1 MNASTVGHAHR
12 ENNGKKGAPLR
23 PVPLP
28 PRTTRSQLVGGS
40 LILLAGSGLV
50 SVTNFVY
57 NVATARLLGP
67 AGFAHATTVYTM
79 LMLMS
84 AITLSYQVVCAKY
97 VARLSQPAERTA
109 IYGTLHHRSWIA
121 GVGIALLLVLF
132 RGPIRDYL
140 NLPHEHL
147 IELLA
152 LGTAFYIPLGVRRGY
167 IQGIHAF
174 RALAVNFMVE
184 GVVRVAGV
192 FVLIWI
198 GWGVMGAVLASVLA
212 VVLAYFTAMP
222 TPGITKFRTRS
233 IANSFREGLQ
243 AIVYFAG
250 QTIIN
255 NFDIVL
261 VKHFFSADMAGLYA
275 AAALVGRLV
284 NMCAW
289 SVVNTMFPVSAG
301 KSSERE
307 SRSVLVISLIMVCCI
322 LAVLI
327 GGLYLL
333 PSFVWKTIFG
343 VHFEQWSISTVST
356 LLILRAVTAGVFAIS
371 SVIITHEISR
381 KVGST
386 SWVQLAFSGIFIAG
400 ICAFHD
406 TLREVILIQ
415 LVLML
420 ALLAVLV
427 IPFFVADM
435 EQAKASRDYRRVR
448 LLRRVA
454 EEEVIAE
461 FLRSEFHHPE
471 FDDYRVAFDAI
482 VQHPNL
488 SNPRENELRRALLF
502 LRRGAMWRELPSDT
516 TWYAVGLAMKDL
528 SRIRF
533 FPRAH
538 WRRMARGSFYLPQVV
553 EQLRWELQAP
563 GEDEFLNKLRML
575 SSSVRE
581 KAANP
586 TILLIGVNATGPL
599 TILDGNHRMAAA
611 LLGPPPAPLANFH
624 FICGFS
630 PKMTRCCWYDTN
642 LNTLLRY
649 LKNIVR
655 HFPDDPETHID
666 RYQQEDS
673 RVRLSTQE
681 APAANEASE

>member
-1 MNASTVGHAHR
+1 MNASSVGHPHQDK
-12 ENNGKKGAPLR
+12 NGKNGAPLK
-23 PVPLP
+23 PVLVP
-28 PRTTRSQLVGGS
+28 PRTTRSQIVGGS
-40 LILLAGSGLV
+40 LILLAGSSLV
-50 SVTNFVY
+50 GITNFVY

-67 AGFAHATTVYTM
+67 SGFAHATTVYTM

-97 VARLSQPAERTA
+97 VARSSQTGERTA
-109 IYGTLHHRSWIA
+109 IYGTLHHRAWIA
-121 GVGIALLLVLF
+121 GFGIALLLVLF
-132 RGPIRDYL
+132 QGPITSYL

-192 FVLIWI
+192 FVLIGI
-198 GWGVMGAVLASVLA
+198 GWGVEGAVLASVLA
-212 VVLAYFTAMP
+212 VVLAYFTAIP
-222 TPGITKFRTRS
+222 TPGLTKFRLRP
-233 IANSFREGLQ
+233 IANSFSEGLQ

-261 VKHFFSADMAGLYA
+261 VKHFFSADLAGLYA

-307 SRSVLVISLIMVCCI
+307 SRSVLVISLMMVCGI

-343 VHFEQWSISTVST
+343 AHFEQWSINTVST

-400 ICAFHD
+400 ICAFHE
-406 TLREVILIQ
+406 TLRQVVLIQ
-415 LVLML
+415 LMLML
-420 ALLAVLV
+420 ALLAVLIV
-427 IPFFVADM
+427 PFFVEDM
-435 EQAKASRDYRRVR
+435 EQAKAGRDYRRVR
-448 LLRRVA
+448 LLRRLA

-471 FDDYRVAFDAI
+471 FNEYRVAFESI
-482 VQHPNL
+482 VQRPNL
-488 SNPRENELRRALLF
+488 SNPRENEVRRALLF

-516 TWYAVGLAMKDL
+516 KWYAVGLAVKDL

-533 FPRAH
+533 FPRAQ

-553 EQLRWELQAP
+553 QQLQWELQAP
-563 GEDEFLNKLRML
+563 GEDEFLNKLRTL

-581 KAANP
+581 GMANP
-586 TILLIGVNATGPL
+586 SVLLIGVNPTGPL

-611 LLGPPPAPLANFH
+611 MLGRPPAPLGKFR

-642 LNTLLRY
+642 FNTLLRY

-655 HFPDDPETHID
+655 HFADDPETHID
-666 RYQQEDS
+666 RFQREDS
-673 RVRLSTQE
+673 NVRLAQE
-681 APAANEASE
+681 GLSQQQP